1 MNLLSRTTIATA
13 VAIAVGLLVLVS
25 LIFPG
30 LEDLRVRILNWA
42 VLLAAVA
49 LLLGL
54 ANLFSVHFSRV
65 RNRENLIYSGIL
77 LLGMLATFGIT
88 LWEGSNGQLASWIFN
103 NIQVPVEASL
113 MAILAI
119 SLTLAAARLVQYR
132 SDLMSIVFAVC
143 LFIFLLGSG
152 PLFGLELPIFTR
164 TLGPYLRDFLSTSAM
179 RGLLIGVGLGTVLTG
194 LRILI
199 GADRPYGN

>member
-1 MNLLSRTTIATA
+1 
-13 VAIAVGLLVLVS
+13 V
-25 LIFPG
+25 
-30 LEDLRVRILNWA
+30 
-42 VLLAAVA
+42 
-49 LLLGL
+49 
-54 ANLFSVHFSRV
+54 
-65 RNRENLIYSGIL
+65 
-77 LLGMLATFGIT
+77 
-88 LWEGSNGQLASWIFN
+88 WEGSGAQIPAWIFN
-103 NIQVPVEASL
+103 NIQVPIETSL
-113 MAILAI
+113 MAVLAV

-132 SDLMSIVFAVC
+132 SDQMSIVFAVS

-164 TLGPYLRDFLSTSAM
+164 TLGPYLRDFFATGAM